1 MSMAVRAPATDTDLS
16 ALTPSKT
23 PENYRKDRTMS
34 RGDIDVTI
42 NLV

>member
-16 ALTPSKT
+16 ALALSATLEK
-23 PENYRKDRTMS
+23 YRKERTMS
-34 RGDIDVTI
+34 RSNIDVTI

>member
-16 ALTPSKT
+16 ARSGLHR
-23 PENYRKDRTMS
+23 RKIIDTMS
-34 RGDIDVTI
+34 RGNIDVTI